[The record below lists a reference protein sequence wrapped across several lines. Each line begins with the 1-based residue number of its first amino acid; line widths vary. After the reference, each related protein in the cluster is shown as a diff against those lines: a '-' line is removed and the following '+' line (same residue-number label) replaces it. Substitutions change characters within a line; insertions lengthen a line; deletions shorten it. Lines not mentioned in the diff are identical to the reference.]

1 MKRIL
6 LLTIALLA
14 GCSRTTEHLIM
25 ANSPQLEFSASQAD
39 TITDWAKLQLAI
51 AMTES
56 EFKADAIGTQ
66 GDYGLYQM
74 RAIYVAEVN
83 RVCGTDYKHEDA
95 LDPDKAVEI
104 FNAMQGYY
112 NPTKDFDTALRYHN
126 KSSAYK
132 RKVFENLAFVERY
145 EAFRGLLTK

>member
-1 MKRIL
+1 MKRAL
-6 LLTIALLA
+6 LLTLALLA
-14 GCSRTTEHLIM
+14 GCTRTTEHTM
-25 ANSPQLEFSASQAD
+25 PAPAPQAD

-56 EFKADAIGTQ
+56 EFKADAIGSQ

-95 LDPDKAVEI
+95 LDPDKAIEI

-112 NPTKDFDTALRYHN
+112 NPSRDLDTAIRYHN
-126 KSSAYK
+126 KGQAYK
-132 RKVFENLAFVERY
+132 KKVMDNLALIERY
-145 EAFRGLLTK
+145 EIIREKLTDGH